1 MSQVTIR
8 RPLGELYLCNQL
20 GSRTE
25 YGRRQTPDLSK
36 HAEHID
42 EVCVAYIERDRRLRL
57 CRRRS
62 WGCREKK
69 ENTKGENA
77 TNNKSTFV
85 EPVDRGR
92 RAARTPPIQFV
103 SYFQIVN
110 KPISRPLKR
119 FYSPVPPHFMLIGRV
134 FYLPSL

>member
-42 EVCVAYIERDRRLRL
+42 EVCVAHIERDRRLRL

-92 RAARTPPIQFV
+92 RAARTPSIRFV
-103 SYFQIVN
+103 GYFQIVN
-110 KPISRPLKR
+110 KPVSRPLKR
-119 FYSPVPPHFMLIGRV
+119 FNSPVSPPFLLTEAA
-134 FYLPSL
+134 FSS